1 MAEAPTDNWSSAD
14 NLAWST
20 GTMDR
25 TKRGANMLLAF
36 LCVCVCVTLP
46 VRGERDVYNVNVF
59 GRIFHDPSD
68 VGIAHELLSFKN
80 VSLILG
86 A

>member
-1 MAEAPTDNWSSAD
+1 M
-14 NLAWST
+14 
-20 GTMDR
+20 
-25 TKRGANMLLAF
+25 
-36 LCVCVCVTLP
+36 CVCVTLS

-68 VGIAHELLSFKN
+68 VGIAHELLNFKN